1 MRSRTHSLSL
11 RRLALSS
18 SLLVFLSFCVC
29 VCVCVCAALAP
40 EGRKGEAKTGLE
52 GRHGLSELRVGRQ
65 LRRKGCSGAD
75 SSVSPRHFPLQ
86 SGSSTEGTV
95 VQELEL
101 GAGRLLYS
109 L

>member
-18 SLLVFLSFCVC
+18 SLLVFLSFF

-40 EGRKGEAKTGLE
+40 EGRKGEAKTGLV